1 MSDVNANIKV
11 SIDSSQALS
20 ELKSLQRQISLFH
33 TNIAKSSAQAA
44 LAQRT
49 LQTDLLNA
57 INATGR
63 FSAEMRTIKTSTE
76 AFTNSLEKINLA

>member
-33 TNIAKSSAQAA
+33 TNIAKSSAQAEQYR
-44 LAQRT
+44 QR
-49 LQTDLLNA
+49 
-57 INATGR
+57 
-63 FSAEMRTIKTSTE
+63 E
-76 AFTNSLEKINLA
+76 